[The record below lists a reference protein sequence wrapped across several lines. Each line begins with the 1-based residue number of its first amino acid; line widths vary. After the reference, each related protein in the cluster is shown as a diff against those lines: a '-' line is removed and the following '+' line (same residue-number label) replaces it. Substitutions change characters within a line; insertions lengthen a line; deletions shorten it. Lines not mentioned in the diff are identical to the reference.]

1 MKKYLAYVLLV
12 VCLLALSGCNKKDS
26 QTLDR
31 AEIKENTTLINA
43 DGTVQAVIVESF
55 DKNYYK
61 KEELKNYIQQ
71 EVQKYTQKAGNDTV
85 VLNSLEV
92 ENRMAIAQLSYKKL
106 SDYASFNAVTSELLT
121 KEEALK
127 DERISNTI
135 YSVDKGETVDLQSAL
150 EGKDYKVLLVELS
163 GETVITEGKIEY
175 YTNGTLTGD
184 SAVKTGSEGVTVI
197 IYE

>member
-1 MKKYLAYVLLV
+1 MLV

-71 EVQKYTQKAGNDTV
+71 EVQKYTKKAGNDTV

>member
-71 EVQKYTQKAGNDTV
+71 EVQKYTKKAGNDTV

-127 DERISNTI
+127 DERISDTI